1 MRNLN
6 LKEERIITEEN
17 ILPMSGIIAV
27 TALKTALA
35 YEYSERLLNMYYDLI
50 HDLKCNGEDR
60 PLSDG
65 YDLVMTAACYLCE
78 HIGESLDDI
87 NGVSILM
94 KKKITVLK
102 ACYGKVQQEIRKM
115 RKFEKI
121 YIPNDSAEVL
131 NLSVPFEIPKSEE
144 EHERENDIID
154 MLIQRMHLTE
164 LQLKVLYYCL
174 SNIPQIEIARTLGV
188 SDNTVWESLRSI
200 QKRYTYYIYEGHVHY
215 LDRKKASVL

>member
-1 MRNLN
+1 MR
-6 LKEERIITEEN
+6 KEQIITQEN
-17 ILPMSGIIAV
+17 ILPISCIIAV

-35 YEYSERLLNMYYDLI
+35 YEYSERLLNMYYNLI
-50 HDLKCNGEDR
+50 HDLKCEGNDS
-60 PLSDG
+60 PFSDG

-78 HIGESLDDI
+78 HIGESLDDM
-87 NGVSILM
+87 NGVSILT

-102 ACYGKVQQEIRKM
+102 SCYGKVQQEIRFA
-115 RKFEKI
+115 RKSYKLH
-121 YIPNDSAEVL
+121 IPDDSNEAL

-144 EHERENDIID
+144 DHEKENDVID

-188 SDNTVWESLRSI
+188 TDNTVWESRRSI
-200 QKRYTYYIYEGHVHY
+200 QKRYTRYIIEGKVHY
-215 LDRKKASVL
+215 KDKFR